1 MISDLGSPV
10 MWKQNKQN
18 RKNIKIVALVIVAI
32 LFIVVRLNADE
43 KKPSD
48 DAFID
53 YVEEAK
59 TPESKTNKNIKI
71 GKTPKKFVP
80 SKEVSADQAV
90 AFPIDI

>member
-1 MISDLGSPV
+1 

-18 RKNIKIVALVIVAI
+18 RKNIKIATLVIVAI
-32 LFIVVRLNADE
+32 LFTVVRLSADE

-53 YVEEAK
+53 YVEGTK
-59 TPESKTNKNIKI
+59 TSDNKTNKKKKI

>member
-18 RKNIKIVALVIVAI
+18 GKIIKIATLVIVAI
-32 LFIVVRLNADE
+32 LFTVVRLSADE

-53 YVEEAK
+53 YVEGTK
-59 TPESKTNKNIKI
+59 TSDNKTNKKI